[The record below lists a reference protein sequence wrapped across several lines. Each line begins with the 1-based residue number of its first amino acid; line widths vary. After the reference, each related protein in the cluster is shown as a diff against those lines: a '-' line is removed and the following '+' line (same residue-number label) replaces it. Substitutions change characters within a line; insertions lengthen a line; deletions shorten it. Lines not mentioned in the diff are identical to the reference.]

1 MRLLVVED
9 NEELAELL
17 AKGLRTA
24 GYQADILST
33 VEEATSVLDTTFY
46 AALILD
52 LGLPDGDGL
61 ALLREIRH
69 RNNPIPVLVLTAR
82 GGLHDRVLGLRS
94 GADDYLVKPFALEEL
109 VARLEAQLRRPGHL
123 LGSSLRIANLEFD
136 TRNRQASIDEQPQL
150 LSARETA
157 VLELLMRSKGRVVSK
172 KQVEDHIFG
181 HSGEVASNAIE
192 VYVHRLRKQL
202 SERGAK
208 VQVHTIRGSD
218 TSSQRRSSV
227 IRFQSIISRI
237 VILHVVAVVITS
249 IFMSLALS
257 WLLSYATDNIH
268 NEAMQEQAVTVG
280 EHLSAQPDGR
290 LELNL
295 PLDLLGL
302 YSQAYGRYLYAVT
315 DDQGRVL
322 FSSLQDHAALFPV
335 DARSGD
341 VEFLQQRRGDATVS
355 GASIKKTIGSQ
366 TVWIQTGENLANRD
380 VLIDDIVADFYKN
393 VGWITLPILLVL
405 LIADI
410 AIFRRALRPLWQASE
425 IARDIGPTRTDLRLP
440 TEEIPR
446 EVRPLVSAINLA
458 LDRLEE
464 GFRIQRDFT
473 ADAAHELRTPLSI
486 LRTRLD
492 LLEDEQTSRALRQD
506 VEGMAHIISQLLD
519 MAELDAF
526 VVDPLEKADL
536 RSVTAEVA
544 EFVAPLALA
553 QGKDIALVGET
564 EPVWIRGNP
573 EMLSRAIRNLAEN
586 AINHTAPG
594 TTVEFAVDRDR
605 TVSVLDHGPGV
616 AENERNLVFQ
626 RFWRRDRSKAGSTGL
641 GLSIVQRIAELHS
654 ATITLENRR
663 PAGACFSLKFIP
675 LRA

>member
-1 MRLLVVED
+1 
-9 NEELAELL
+9 
-17 AKGLRTA
+17 
-24 GYQADILST
+24 
-33 VEEATSVLDTTFY
+33 
-46 AALILD
+46 
-52 LGLPDGDGL
+52 
-61 ALLREIRH
+61 
-69 RNNPIPVLVLTAR
+69 
-82 GGLHDRVLGLRS
+82 
-94 GADDYLVKPFALEEL
+94 
-109 VARLEAQLRRPGHL
+109 
-123 LGSSLRIANLEFD
+123 
-136 TRNRQASIDEQPQL
+136 
-150 LSARETA
+150 
-157 VLELLMRSKGRVVSK
+157 
-172 KQVEDHIFG
+172 
-181 HSGEVASNAIE
+181 
-192 VYVHRLRKQL
+192 
-202 SERGAK
+202 
-208 VQVHTIRGSD
+208 
-218 TSSQRRSSV
+218 V
-227 IRFQSIISRI
+227 IRFKSIISRI

-257 WLLSYATDNIH
+257 WLMNYETDNIH
-268 NEAMQEQAVTVG
+268 NKAMQEQAVSVG
-280 EHLSAQPDGR
+280 EHLKARADGS
-290 LELNL
+290 LQLDL

-302 YSQAYGRYLYAVT
+302 YSQAYGRYSYAVT
-315 DDQGRVL
+315 DDRGRVL
-322 FSSLQDHAALFPV
+322 FSSREDHTVLFPA
-335 DARSGD
+335 DARAAD

-355 GASIKKTIGSQ
+355 GASISKIVGGQ
-366 TVWIQTGENLANRD
+366 AVRIQTGEDLANRD

-410 AIFRRALRPLWQASE
+410 AIFRRALRPLREASE
-425 IARDIGPTRTDLRLP
+425 IARDIGPTRTGLRLP

-446 EVRPLVSAINLA
+446 EVRPLVFAVNQA

-464 GFRIQRDFT
+464 GLRIQRDFT

-492 LLEDEQTSRALRQD
+492 ILEDEQTSRALRQD

-553 QGKDIALVGET
+553 QGKDVALLGET
-564 EPVWIRGNP
+564 APVWIRGNP

-594 TTVEFAVDRDR
+594 TTVEFAVDKDG

-616 AENERNLVFQ
+616 AESERNLVFQ

-663 PAGACFSLKFIP
+663 AAGACFSLKFAP
-675 LRA
+675 LIAG